1 VRYALSP
8 PTFFHV
14 TTGASTG
21 TARPATMISSP
32 ELAAVFSGGGAT
44 HPPSTRV
51 MAQAID
57 EGRVFFS
64 IFM

>member
-1 VRYALSP
+1 
-8 PTFFHV
+8 
-14 TTGASTG
+14 
-21 TARPATMISSP
+21 MISSP